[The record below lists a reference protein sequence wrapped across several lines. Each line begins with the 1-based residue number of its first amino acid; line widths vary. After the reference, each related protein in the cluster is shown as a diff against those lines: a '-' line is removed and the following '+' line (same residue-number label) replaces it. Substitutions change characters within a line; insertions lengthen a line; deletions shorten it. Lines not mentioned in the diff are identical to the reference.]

1 MRVHHFVLFLP
12 GNYLLV
18 SCGKFCQHHLHSH
31 LWHILPNQTN
41 FMVWNRKVLPH
52 IYFEENYYRKTQSS
66 VFDAIDFERG
76 MITLPP
82 PESPF
87 PKNQPQSPQ
96 KKTQETPKKI
106 SKCNS
111 SYAFYKEVKKATKW
125 FPHESIA
132 NFHLAGYFLVC
143 PGYQAP
149 LTFREFW
156 KTYLFRLILKRAKVV
171 ELSTL
176 LFS

>member
-1 MRVHHFVLFLP
+1 MANFANITFTLIYDTYFPIKPILWSEIERFFLI
-12 GNYLLV
+12 
-18 SCGKFCQHHLHSH
+18 F
-31 LWHILPNQTN
+31 IL
-41 FMVWNRKVLPH
+41 
-52 IYFEENYYRKTQSS
+52 RKTTTGKHSQ
-66 VFDAIDFERG
+66 VYLMLLILNEG
-76 MITLPP
+76 WLLYPP

-87 PKNQPQSPQ
+87 PKNQPPSPP